1 MKSLPID
8 IGSEIEAKVTGVTNF
23 GAFMELP
30 EGKVGL
36 VHISQVANTYVTDV
50 GKHLKIGD
58 IVKVKVLGMAK
69 EGKYDLSIKQVGQ
82 SSWQQPRPRRS
93 REEGNR
99 AQPGSFEDKITQFLK
114 QSEEKLSDW
123 KRNLEVKQ
131 TGKKKK
137 KKLDQ

>member
-1 MKSLPID
+1 MPID

-69 EGKYDLSIKQVGQ
+69 EGETILILPTQNKVDSGQLTVDSDPSWKQWWDLYI
-82 SSWQQPRPRRS
+82 R
-93 REEGNR
+93 
-99 AQPGSFEDKITQFLK
+99 I
-114 QSEEKLSDW
+114 
-123 KRNLEVKQ
+123 
-131 TGKKKK
+131 
-137 KKLDQ
+137 